1 MQQENPLNYIFQEE
15 EPINIREQLEKYLFH
30 WKWFVFTTIVAIG
43 IAYAYSY
50 YTPSQYRVAT
60 TILIDD
66 DSNGGLSSELSA
78 FEDLGLI
85 GGGKKS
91 IDNEIGVLKS
101 YTLMERVVKEL
112 GVYTT
117 FYKED
122 RGRITELYDTEV
134 PFKITFFSKE
144 KVYNL
149 NTTFKIHVLSASQ
162 FELISEDESVKKH
175 VFGES
180 VSTVFGKITITPTK
194 TEIKNINETITVRI
208 SALKNVVEGL
218 RGALQVGLMFE
229 KSSLLELSL
238 ISQNKEKSTAIL
250 DGLVR
255 QYNEDAVAGKNLIG
269 NNTRTFIDE
278 RLAVIEK
285 DLSAVDKGVE
295 DFKSNNRLTGIPAE
309 AAIVLEN
316 NAELEK
322 KIVDLNTQ
330 IRLTDYVMS
339 YITENKENLIPA
351 NLGLND
357 GNLDGNSI
365 QYNELILERNRI
377 LKGSSLKNPVIV
389 NLNSQ
394 IAQLRGSIYQSLVN
408 LKSSLTISLIDAKKA
423 ESKVGYR
430 MSSVPKQDR
439 EFRDIERQQ
448 QIIETL
454 YLYLLQKREE
464 NAISLAVTVPNAKVI
479 DTARGSDSP
488 INAKG
493 KVVYLIAISLGL
505 AIPFAIIYVLFL
517 LDNKV
522 HNTKEVESVVKAPLM
537 GEIPKTKD
545 TSKVI
550 QKDDRS
556 GLSESFR
563 MIRTNLDFMLS
574 GAGIKDGGKT
584 IFITSTLPS
593 EGKTFISVNLS
604 AVLALSNKKVLLIGA
619 DIRKPRLEEYLG
631 IKLGKGIT
639 HYLTDNSLKV
649 PDVIEHVDAL
659 NIDVLHSGVIAP
671 NPSELLSN
679 GRFEDLLAYGKEHY
693 DFVIVDTAPVKLVTD
708 TMLLGRSA
716 DLFIYTIRANYLDK
730 RLLEIPAKL
739 YKDKRLPNMTVLLND
754 VDVEAEYGYGYSY
767 GYGYGEAEVK
777 KSWWKRG

>member
-1 MQQENPLNYIFQEE
+1 MQQDNPLNYIFQEE
-15 EPINIREQLEKYLFH
+15 EPINIREQLEKYLCH
-30 WKWFVFTTIVAIG
+30 WKWFVLTIVIAIAL
-43 IAYAYSY
+43 AYAYSY
-50 YTPSQYRVAT
+50 YTPNQYRVAT

-66 DSNGGLSSELSA
+66 ESGGGLPSELSA
-78 FEDLGLI
+78 FEDLGLM

-91 IDNEIGVLKS
+91 IDNEIGILKS
-101 YTLMERVVKEL
+101 YTLMQRVVKEL
-112 GVYTT
+112 GVHVT
-117 FYKED
+117 FYKK
-122 RGRITELYDTEV
+122 GRVRTTEVYNSEV
-134 PFKITFFSKE
+134 PFKVAFFSKE
-144 KVYNL
+144 KLYQL
-149 NTTFKIHVLSASQ
+149 DTTFTIRAISASQ
-162 FELISEDESVKKH
+162 FELISKEGSVKKY
-175 VFGES
+175 VFGENIKTLFGDI
-180 VSTVFGKITITPTK
+180 TVTPTK
-194 TEIKNINETITVRI
+194 IGVVNTKEELTVVVAPLKNI
-208 SALKNVVEGL
+208 VEGL
-218 RGALQVGLMFE
+218 RSALEVGLMFK
-229 KSSLLELSL
+229 KSSLLEISL
-238 ISQNKEKSTAIL
+238 IGQNKEKITAIL
-250 DGLVR
+250 NVLVQ
-255 QYNEDAVAGKNLIG
+255 QYNKDAVADKNLIG

-322 KIVDLNTQ
+322 KIVELNTQ
-330 IRLTDYVMS
+330 VRLTEYIMS

-357 GNLDGNSI
+357 GRLDGNSS

-377 LKGSSLKNPVIV
+377 LKGSSDINPVIV

-394 IAQLRGSIYQSLVN
+394 ITQLRGSIYQSLVN
-408 LKSSLTISLIDAKKA
+408 LKSSLSISLIDAQKA
-423 ESKVGYR
+423 ESKVDYR

-479 DTARGSDSP
+479 DTARGSDNPVSP
-488 INAKG
+488 KR
-493 KVVYLIAISLGL
+493 KVMYLIAIGLGV

-522 HNTKEVESVVKAPLM
+522 HNTKEVESIVKAPLM
-537 GEIPKTKD
+537 GEIPNTKE
-545 TSKVI
+545 TSKII

-574 GAGIKDGGKT
+574 GVGTKEGGKT
-584 IFITSTLPS
+584 IFVTSTLPN
-593 EGKTFISVNLS
+593 EGKTFIAVNLS

-619 DIRKPRLEEYLG
+619 DIRKPRLEEYLD

-639 HYLTDNSLKV
+639 NYLTDNTLKV
-649 PDVIEHVDAL
+649 SDVIEHIDAL
-659 NIDVLHSGVIAP
+659 NIDVLHSGIMAP

-679 GRFEDLLAYGKEHY
+679 GRFEDLLTYGKEHY

-708 TMLLGRSA
+708 TMLLGKSA

-754 VDVEAEYGYGYSY
+754 VDVEAGYGYGYSY

-777 KSWWKRG
+777 KSWWKKS